1 MNHHASLNDRL
12 TGSTGYQIWETTLAE
27 QCGAFHP
34 EPPRS
39 RGIESFEG
47 LILPAH
53 MAAPG
58 YAGAKIGTNCPH
70 IHRGVNDIKR
80 DGRDFFY
87 LVHQVSGNAV
97 MDHCGTQSILTPGD
111 LVLLDSAR
119 ASDFYFSDM
128 SEQISLIIPRHKLEN
143 DLQKTR
149 LILNQKICS
158 TSRVG
163 AVAGFISHQLF
174 SDTGPGEDIE
184 AMMEALVSLIR
195 PTFTTTESRPS
206 TYQEKVQKSYFEKAQ
221 RCIEAQLSN
230 FELTPEK
237 IAHELGT
244 SKRTLHRIFAQ
255 HGLSIGRY
263 ILDRRLDKCAAEFE
277 TEDDIQKISA
287 VAFAWGF
294 NDVSHFSRAFKSRFG
309 VSPRGYRSKS
319 NPVADSLN

>member
-1 MNHHASLNDRL
+1 MNHHSTLNDRL
-12 TGSTGYQIWETTLAE
+12 TGSAGYQVWESNLAE

-39 RGIESFEG
+39 QGIESFEG

-70 IHRGVNDIKR
+70 IHRSVNDIKR

-87 LVHQVSGNAV
+87 IVHQVTGNAV
-97 MDHCGTQSILTPGD
+97 MDHCGTQSVLTPGD
-111 LVLLDSAR
+111 LVLLDSSR
-119 ASDFYFSDM
+119 PSDFYFSGM
-128 SEQISLIIPRHKLEN
+128 SEQISILIPRHKFESN
-143 DLQKTR
+143 TKNSK
-149 LILNQKICS
+149 LILNQKIRAVS
-158 TSRVG
+158 KIG
-163 AVAGFISHQLF
+163 AVAGFIANQLF
-174 SDTGPGEDIE
+174 NDNDTGEDIE
-184 AMMEALVSLIR
+184 AIMDSLISLIR
-195 PTFTTTESRPS
+195 PTFTISDNQPS
-206 TYQEKVQKSYFEKAQ
+206 TYNEKIQKSYFEKAQ

-237 IAHELGT
+237 IATELGT

-255 HGLSIGRY
+255 QGLSIGRY

-309 VSPRGYRSKS
+309 VSPRGYRSKAS
-319 NPVADSLN
+319 SITH

>member
-1 MNHHASLNDRL
+1 MNHHSTLNDRL
-12 TGSTGYQIWETTLAE
+12 TGSAGYQVWESNLAE

-39 RGIESFEG
+39 QGIESFEG

-70 IHRGVNDIKR
+70 IHRSVNDIKR

-87 LVHQVSGNAV
+87 IVHQVTGNAV
-97 MDHCGTQSILTPGD
+97 MDHCGTQSVLTPGD
-111 LVLLDSAR
+111 LVLLDSSR
-119 ASDFYFSDM
+119 PSDFYFSGM
-128 SEQISLIIPRHKLEN
+128 SEQISILIPRHKFESN
-143 DLQKTR
+143 TKNSK
-149 LILNQKICS
+149 LILNQKIRAVS
-158 TSRVG
+158 KIG
-163 AVAGFISHQLF
+163 AVAGFIANQLF
-174 SDTGPGEDIE
+174 NDNDTGEDIE
-184 AMMEALVSLIR
+184 AIMDSLISLIR
-195 PTFTTTESRPS
+195 PTFTISDNQPS
-206 TYQEKVQKSYFEKAQ
+206 TYNEKIQKSYFEKAQ

-237 IAHELGT
+237 IAIELGT

-255 HGLSIGRY
+255 QGLSIGRY

-309 VSPRGYRSKS
+309 VSPRGYRSKAS
-319 NPVADSLN
+319 SITH